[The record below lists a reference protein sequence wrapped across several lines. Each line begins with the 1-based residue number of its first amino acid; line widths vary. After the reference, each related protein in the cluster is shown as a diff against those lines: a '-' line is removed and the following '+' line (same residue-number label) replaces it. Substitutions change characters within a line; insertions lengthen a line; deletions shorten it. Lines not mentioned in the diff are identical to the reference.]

1 MTGIHSTRL
10 AASKA
15 HRRFVAGTRR
25 AVEKMGWEI
34 PNPMSVSPSIVG
46 AQLLSF
52 AVPPTFERAFG
63 YGGDLRFLEFGYSV
77 GSRQFGY
84 CDGADHLPSDQSLW
98 LWFLSHP
105 VISTHLPEKRY
116 PTLYGTFSVEARRPT
131 LEQIMRG
138 GGSFPSPHCLLLDRQ
153 DRMAYISQ
161 RDQTVILFA
170 LMEPE
175 GADHHSVFVDGL
187 LMSSGTEDY
196 KVPPPVELVHQL
208 RSFLDARLQPA
219 HGSEQVDL
227 RQ

>member
-77 GSRQFGY
+77 RSRQFGY
-84 CDGADHLPSDQSLW
+84 CDGADHIPSDESLW

-138 GGSFPSPHCLLLDRQ
+138 GGSFPSPHCLLLDRR

>member
-15 HRRFVAGTRR
+15 HRRFVAGTRK
-25 AVEKMGWEI
+25 AVKKMGGEI
-34 PNPMSVSPSIVG
+34 PNPLSLSPSIVG
-46 AQLLSF
+46 AQPLSF
-52 AVPPTFERAFG
+52 PVPPTFERAFG
-63 YGGDLRFLEFGYSV
+63 YRADLRFLEFGYSV
-77 GSRQFGY
+77 RSRQFGY
-84 CDGADHLPSDQSLW
+84 GDGGDHIPSDESLW
-98 LWFLSHP
+98 LWFLRHP

-116 PTLYGTFSVEARRPT
+116 PTLYGTFSVEAGRPT
-131 LEQIMRG
+131 LDQIMRG
-138 GGSFPSPHCLLLDRQ
+138 RGSFPSPHCLLLDRQ
-153 DRMAYISQ
+153 DRVAYISQ

-175 GADHHSVFVDGL
+175 GADHHAVFVDGL

>member
-15 HRRFVAGTRR
+15 HRRFVDGTRK
-25 AVEKMGWEI
+25 AVKRMGWEI
-34 PNPMSVSPSIVG
+34 PNALSVSPSIVG

-84 CDGADHLPSDQSLW
+84 CDGADHIPSDESLW
-98 LWFLSHP
+98 LWFLRHP
-105 VISTHLPEKRY
+105 VISTHLPENRY
-116 PTLYGTFSVEARRPT
+116 PTLYGVSLAEGDRPAIEEVMRRG
-131 LEQIMRG
+131 R
-138 GGSFPSPHCLLLDRQ
+138 SFDSPHCLLLDRQ
-153 DRMAYISQ
+153 DRVAYISQ
-161 RDQTVILFA
+161 RDQTMILFA
-170 LMEPE
+170 LVEPE

-196 KVPPPVELVHQL
+196 KMPPPDELVHQL
-208 RSFLDARLQPA
+208 RSWML
-219 HGSEQVDL
+219 G
-227 RQ
+227 